1 MAVKRNQPFYGSE
14 GGRGGWFLSFR
25 CYTRYLQVEFLKG
38 TSLEPVPPK
47 DSKHAEVRYLDIHE
61 GDTVDE
67 DQLRSWIEQ
76 AASLPGEK
84 M

>member
-1 MAVKRNQPFYGSE
+1 
-14 GGRGGWFLSFR
+14 
-25 CYTRYLQVEFLKG
+25 VEFLKG
-38 TSLEPVPPK
+38 TSLEPVPPR